1 MHKRVVRRTH
11 VCAVAALFAVPACYA
26 APGQTRQS
34 LKWPARSIAW
44 SAAIAD

>member
-11 VCAVAALFAVPACYA
+11 VCAVVALFAIPASYA

-34 LKWPARSIAW
+34 LKWPRFSIA
-44 SAAIAD
+44 SSSAIAG